1 MPTTGA
7 SSAAPEV
14 GALPRIFGFN
24 GQRAGDGEELA
35 SQARHEMDVPIR
47 IVRWREMWSG
57 ACSDA
62 KYDRDVPG
70 KAAEG
75 RRTSGRWREF
85 LQLPTTRSVLHCASS
100 LLRQTSRLK
109 ERVINSLIQR

>member
-35 SQARHEMDVPIR
+35 SQARHWMDAPIR
-47 IVRWREMWSG
+47 MVRLRETWSG
-57 ACSDA
+57 ACAEPLTPLA
-62 KYDRDVPG
+62 KRN
-70 KAAEG
+70 
-75 RRTSGRWREF
+75 
-85 LQLPTTRSVLHCASS
+85 
-100 LLRQTSRLK
+100 QT
-109 ERVINSLIQR
+109 I